1 MSIRIMLFG
10 MSNPDDDLEFFHIY
24 CHCSHSFMNDNIANR
39 NSRLQIRSD
48 LLICLFLVMAIL
60 FVYWQVRNHDFINFD
75 DDLYVTINP
84 HVQAGLTLDSI
95 TWAFTSTHASNWHPL
110 TWLSHMLDCQ
120 IYGMNPG
127 QHHLTNVLFHILNTL
142 LLFFVFKRMTQDL
155 WQSGFVA
162 ALFALHPLH
171 VESVAWLAERKDV
184 LSTFF
189 WILTLWSYVRY
200 VERSDFNRY
209 LPVLFFF
216 ILGLTAKPMLVTLPF
231 VLLLLDYWP
240 LKRFQLGS
248 SEDGQAFSTR
258 PFYCGMVLE
267 KLPLFFLAAGSSVI
281 TYMVQKSSGA
291 VSTLSVIPV
300 HVRIGN
306 AIVSYVSY
314 IGKMIWPNNLAIL
327 YPYPKSIILWQV
339 AGAGVLLAV
348 ISVVVFRMVKT
359 KPYFAVGWF
368 WFIGTLVPVSGLVQ
382 VGSQAMADR
391 YTYVPLIGLFIIVAW
406 GVPDILGKWRYKKKM
421 LVVSSVFVLSALMI
435 CTRFQVG
442 KWQNSITLFQN
453 AADVTENN
461 YVAYEKLGEAL
472 AAQGKMDSAVKH
484 YSEALR
490 IRPDF
495 MSTYLSMGVALRE
508 QGNYDAA
515 IWHFHA
521 ALRINPNNAIAH
533 NNLGVVL
540 ARKGNAK
547 ESAYQFSE
555 AIRIDPDYA
564 GAYYNLGKIFANQE
578 KIKDAI
584 SYYRK
589 TLHIN
594 PNMTQALYN
603 LSWILATHRDAEYR
617 NGEDAL
623 KLAQRLCKITRYKQ
637 PLALDSLAAAYAEVG
652 SFDDAVSTTKK
663 AFKMALEQGLGEL
676 VQGLKKRL
684 QLYEKRRP
692 YRQTQC
698 SIPQTDIR

>member
-1 MSIRIMLFG
+1 
-10 MSNPDDDLEFFHIY
+10 
-24 CHCSHSFMNDNIANR
+24 MNDTIANT
-39 NSRLQIRSD
+39 NNRLHIRPD
-48 LLICLFLVMAIL
+48 LLISLFLVIAVL
-60 FVYWQVRNHDFINFD
+60 AVYWPVRNHDFINFD

-95 TWAFTSTHASNWHPL
+95 TWAFTSTHAANWHPL
-110 TWLSHMLDCQ
+110 TWLSHMLDCR

-142 LLFFVFKRMTQDL
+142 LLFFVFIRMTQDL

-189 WILTLWSYVRY
+189 WMLTLWSYLRY

-216 ILGLTAKPMLVTLPF
+216 ILGLMAKPMLVTLPF

-240 LKRFQLGS
+240 LKRFRLGS
-248 SEDGQAFSTR
+248 SDDGQECR
-258 PFYCGMVLE
+258 PRSFYFGMVWE
-267 KLPLFFLAAGSSVI
+267 KLPLFLLSAGSSVI

-291 VSTLSVIPV
+291 VSTLAVIPV

-314 IGKMIWPNNLAIL
+314 IGKMIWPHNLTVL
-327 YPYPKSIILWQV
+327 YPYPKSIINWQV
-339 AGAGVLLAV
+339 VGAGLLLAA
-348 ISVVVFRMVKT
+348 ITVVVFRMVKT

-368 WFIGTLVPVSGLVQ
+368 WFLGTLVPVIGLVQ
-382 VGSQAMADR
+382 VGLQAMADR
-391 YTYVPLIGLFIIVAW
+391 YTYVPLIGLFIMVAW
-406 GVPDILGKWRYKKKM
+406 GVPDILGNRRYKKKI
-421 LVVSSVFVLSALMI
+421 LAVSSAFVLSAFMI
-435 CTRFQVG
+435 CTWFQVG
-442 KWQNSITLFQN
+442 KWRNSMTLFQN

-472 AAQGKMDSAVKH
+472 AAQGKMDSAIQH

-495 MSTYLSMGVALRE
+495 ESTYLSMGIALRE

-515 IWHFHA
+515 IRHFRE

-540 ARKGNAK
+540 ARKGNAI
-547 ESAYQFSE
+547 EAGSQFFE
-555 AIRIDPDYA
+555 AIRINSDYA
-564 GAYYNLGKIFANQE
+564 GAYYNLGKIFANQG
-578 KIKDAI
+578 KIEDAI
-584 SYYRK
+584 LYYRK
-589 TLHIN
+589 TLHID

-603 LSWILATHRDAEYR
+603 LSWILATHIDAEYR
-617 NGEDAL
+617 NGKDAL
-623 KLAQRLCKITRYKQ
+623 ELAQNLCKITQYKQ

-652 SFDDAVSTTKK
+652 NFDDAVSTSKK
-663 AFKMALEQGLGEL
+663 AFKLALEQGPEEL

-692 YRQTQC
+692 YRQTR
-698 SIPQTDIR
+698 SGESSS

>member
-1 MSIRIMLFG
+1 
-10 MSNPDDDLEFFHIY
+10 
-24 CHCSHSFMNDNIANR
+24 MNDTIANR
-39 NSRLQIRSD
+39 NKRLQIRPD
-48 LLICLFLVMAIL
+48 LLISLFLVIAVL
-60 FVYWQVRNHDFINFD
+60 AVYWQVRNHDFINFD

-84 HVQAGLTLDSI
+84 HVQTGLTLDSI
-95 TWAFTSTHASNWHPL
+95 IWAFTSTHAANWHPL
-110 TWLSHMLDCQ
+110 TWLSHMLDCR

-142 LLFFVFKRMTQDL
+142 LLFFVFIRMTQDL

-189 WILTLWSYVRY
+189 WMLTLWSYLRY

-216 ILGLTAKPMLVTLPF
+216 ILGLMAKPMLVTLPF

-240 LKRFQLGS
+240 LKRFRLGS
-248 SEDGQAFSTR
+248 SDDGQECR
-258 PFYCGMVLE
+258 PRSFYFGMVWE
-267 KLPLFFLAAGSSVI
+267 KLPLFLLSAGSSVI

-291 VSTLSVIPV
+291 VSTLAVIPV

-314 IGKMIWPNNLAIL
+314 IGKMIWPHNLTVL
-327 YPYPKSIILWQV
+327 YPYPKSIINWQV
-339 AGAGVLLAV
+339 VGAGLLLAA
-348 ISVVVFRMVKT
+348 ITVVVFRMVKT

-368 WFIGTLVPVSGLVQ
+368 WFLGTLVPVIGLVQ
-382 VGSQAMADR
+382 VGLQAMADR
-391 YTYVPLIGLFIIVAW
+391 YTYVPLIGLFIMVAW
-406 GVPDILGKWRYKKKM
+406 GVPDILGNRRYKKKI
-421 LVVSSVFVLSALMI
+421 LAVSSAFVLSAFMI
-435 CTRFQVG
+435 CTWFQVG
-442 KWQNSITLFQN
+442 KWRNSMTLFQN

-472 AAQGKMDSAVKH
+472 AAQGKMDSAIQH

-495 MSTYLSMGVALRE
+495 ESTYLSMGIALRE

-515 IWHFHA
+515 IRHFRE

-540 ARKGNAK
+540 ARKGNAI
-547 ESAYQFSE
+547 EAGSQFFE
-555 AIRIDPDYA
+555 AIRINSDYA
-564 GAYYNLGKIFANQE
+564 GAYYNLGKIFANQG
-578 KIKDAI
+578 KIEDAI
-584 SYYRK
+584 LYYRK
-589 TLHIN
+589 TLHID

-603 LSWILATHRDAEYR
+603 LSWILATHIDAEYR
-617 NGEDAL
+617 NGKDAL
-623 KLAQRLCKITRYKQ
+623 ELAQNLCKITQYKQ

-652 SFDDAVSTTKK
+652 NFDDAVSTSKK
-663 AFKMALEQGLGEL
+663 AFKLALEQGPEEL

-692 YRQTQC
+692 YRQTR
-698 SIPQTDIR
+698 SGESSS

>member
-1 MSIRIMLFG
+1 
-10 MSNPDDDLEFFHIY
+10 
-24 CHCSHSFMNDNIANR
+24 MNDTIANR
-39 NSRLQIRSD
+39 NNRLQIRPD
-48 LLICLFLVMAIL
+48 LLISLFLVIAIL
-60 FVYWQVRNHDFINFD
+60 SVYWQVRNHDFINFD

-84 HVQAGLTLDSI
+84 HVQTGLTLDSI
-95 TWAFTSTHASNWHPL
+95 IWAFTSTHASNWHPL

-142 LLFFVFKRMTQDL
+142 LLFFVFKRMTKDL

-171 VESVAWLAERKDV
+171 IESVAWVAERKDV

-189 WILTLWSYVRY
+189 WMLTLRSYVRY
-200 VERSDFNRY
+200 VERSGLNRY

-216 ILGLTAKPMLVTLPF
+216 ILGLMAKPMLVTLPF

-240 LKRFQLGS
+240 LKRFRLGS
-248 SEDGQAFSTR
+248 SENGQDCR
-258 PFYCGMVLE
+258 PRSFYLGLVWE
-267 KLPLFFLAAGSSVI
+267 KLPFFLLAAGSSVI
-281 TYMVQKSSGA
+281 TFMVQKSTGA
-291 VSTLSVIPV
+291 VSTLAVIPF
-300 HVRIGN
+300 HVRIFN
-306 AIVSYVSY
+306 AIVSYASY
-314 IGKMIWPNNLAIL
+314 IRKMIWPHNLAVL
-327 YPYPKSIILWQV
+327 YPYPKSISYWQV
-339 AGAGVLLAV
+339 VGAGLLLAA
-348 ISVVVFRMVKT
+348 ITVVVFRTVKT

-368 WFIGTLVPVSGLVQ
+368 WFLGTLVPVIGLVQ
-382 VGSQAMADR
+382 VGLQTMADR
-391 YTYVPLIGLFIIVAW
+391 YTYVPLIGLFIMVAW
-406 GVPDILGKWRYKKKM
+406 GVPDILGKWRYKKKIFAV
-421 LVVSSVFVLSALMI
+421 LSVFVLSAFMI
-435 CTRFQVG
+435 CTWFQVG
-442 KWQNSITLFQN
+442 KWRNSMTLFQN

-461 YVAYEKLGEAL
+461 YAAYEKLGEAL
-472 AAQGKMDSAVKH
+472 AAQGKMDSAIQH

-495 MSTYLSMGVALRE
+495 ESTYLSMGVALRE

-515 IWHFHA
+515 IRHFRE

-547 ESAYQFSE
+547 EAVSQFFE
-555 AIRIDPDYA
+555 AIRINSDYA
-564 GAYYNLGKIFANQE
+564 GAYYNLGKIFANQG
-578 KIKDAI
+578 KIEDATL
-584 SYYRK
+584 YYRK
-589 TLHIN
+589 TLHID

-603 LSWILATHRDAEYR
+603 LSWILATHIDAEYR
-617 NGEDAL
+617 NGKDAL
-623 KLAQRLCKITRYKQ
+623 ELAQNLCKITQYKQ

-652 SFDDAVSTTKK
+652 NFDDAVSTSKK
-663 AFKMALEQGLGEL
+663 AFKLALEQGPEEL

-692 YRQTQC
+692 YRQTR
-698 SIPQTDIR
+698 SGESSS

>member
-1 MSIRIMLFG
+1 
-10 MSNPDDDLEFFHIY
+10 
-24 CHCSHSFMNDNIANR
+24 MNDTIANT
-39 NSRLQIRSD
+39 NNRLHIRPD
-48 LLICLFLVMAIL
+48 LLISLFLVIAVL
-60 FVYWQVRNHDFINFD
+60 AVYWPVRNHDFINFD

-95 TWAFTSTHASNWHPL
+95 TWAFTSTHAANWHPL
-110 TWLSHMLDCQ
+110 TWLSHMLDCR

-142 LLFFVFKRMTQDL
+142 LLFFVFIRMTQDL

-189 WILTLWSYVRY
+189 WMLTLWSYLRY

-209 LPVLFFF
+209 LPVLCFF
-216 ILGLTAKPMLVTLPF
+216 ILGLMAKPMLVTLPF

-240 LKRFQLGS
+240 LKRFRLGS
-248 SEDGQAFSTR
+248 SDDGQECR
-258 PFYCGMVLE
+258 PRSFYFGMVWE
-267 KLPLFFLAAGSSVI
+267 KLPLFLLSAGSSVI

-291 VSTLSVIPV
+291 VSTLAVIPV

-314 IGKMIWPNNLAIL
+314 IGKMIWPHNLTVL
-327 YPYPKSIILWQV
+327 YPYPKSIINWQV
-339 AGAGVLLAV
+339 VGAGLLLAA
-348 ISVVVFRMVKT
+348 ITVVVFRMVKT

-368 WFIGTLVPVSGLVQ
+368 WFLGTLVPVIGLVQ
-382 VGSQAMADR
+382 VGLQAMADR
-391 YTYVPLIGLFIIVAW
+391 YTYVPLIGLFIMVAW
-406 GVPDILGKWRYKKKM
+406 GVPDILGNRRYKKKI
-421 LVVSSVFVLSALMI
+421 LAVSSAFVLSAFMI
-435 CTRFQVG
+435 CTWFQVG
-442 KWQNSITLFQN
+442 KWRNSMTLFQN

-472 AAQGKMDSAVKH
+472 AAQGKMDSAIQH

-495 MSTYLSMGVALRE
+495 ESTYLSMGIALRE

-515 IWHFHA
+515 IRHFRE

-540 ARKGNAK
+540 ARKGNAI
-547 ESAYQFSE
+547 EAGSQFFE
-555 AIRIDPDYA
+555 AIRINSDYA
-564 GAYYNLGKIFANQE
+564 GAYYNLGKIFANQG
-578 KIKDAI
+578 KIEDAI
-584 SYYRK
+584 LYYRK
-589 TLHIN
+589 TLHID

-603 LSWILATHRDAEYR
+603 LSWILATHIDAEYR
-617 NGEDAL
+617 NGKDAL
-623 KLAQRLCKITRYKQ
+623 ELAQNLCKITQYKQ

-652 SFDDAVSTTKK
+652 NFDDAVSTSKK
-663 AFKMALEQGLGEL
+663 AFKLALEQGPEEL

-692 YRQTQC
+692 YRQTR
-698 SIPQTDIR
+698 SGESSS

>member
-1 MSIRIMLFG
+1 
-10 MSNPDDDLEFFHIY
+10 
-24 CHCSHSFMNDNIANR
+24 
-39 NSRLQIRSD
+39 
-48 LLICLFLVMAIL
+48 
-60 FVYWQVRNHDFINFD
+60 
-75 DDLYVTINP
+75 
-84 HVQAGLTLDSI
+84 
-95 TWAFTSTHASNWHPL
+95 
-110 TWLSHMLDCQ
+110 
-120 IYGMNPG
+120 
-127 QHHLTNVLFHILNTL
+127 
-142 LLFFVFKRMTQDL
+142 
-155 WQSGFVA
+155 
-162 ALFALHPLH
+162 
-171 VESVAWLAERKDV
+171 
-184 LSTFF
+184 
-189 WILTLWSYVRY
+189 
-200 VERSDFNRY
+200 
-209 LPVLFFF
+209 
-216 ILGLTAKPMLVTLPF
+216 
-231 VLLLLDYWP
+231 
-240 LKRFQLGS
+240 
-248 SEDGQAFSTR
+248 
-258 PFYCGMVLE
+258 
-267 KLPLFFLAAGSSVI
+267 
-281 TYMVQKSSGA
+281 MVQKSSGA

-547 ESAYQFSE
+547 EAAYQFSE

-564 GAYYNLGKIFANQE
+564 GAYYNLGKIFANQK

-663 AFKMALEQGLGEL
+663 AFKMAREQGLGEL